1 MKRCGPQ
8 GAEKH
13 TITFSFIQRGAQVGR
28 TWCLHRGIEL
38 LWTNCAN
45 TVENRFFFVRMDSQE
60 QRFLKLKRKI
70 CKVFITP
77 PPKNA
82 GIELNGLTQQE
93 NMMLIFSLVMSSSMS
108 TIVVIRNM
116 IMLFSWLRKLFL
128 FMVCTLL
135 LFPNFFLHTQY
146 TEHTR
151 SHNTRLIHRFIDDR
165 QSCLTCQP
173 FEKPIQFLSGQNHVS
188 LLFSLAALSPP
199 THSHPLKCAP

>member
-38 LWTNCAN
+38 LWANCAN
-45 TVENRFFFVRMDSQE
+45 TVENRFFFVRMDTQE

-70 CKVFITP
+70 KVSQSQICKVFITP
-77 PPKNA
+77 PPKKKKNA

-116 IMLFSWLRKLFL
+116 IMLFRWLRKLFL

-135 LFPNFFLHTQY
+135 LFPNFFLHTQC

-151 SHNTRLIHRFIDDR
+151 SHNSRLIHWW
-165 QSCLTCQP
+165 
-173 FEKPIQFLSGQNHVS
+173 
-188 LLFSLAALSPP
+188 
-199 THSHPLKCAP
+199 